1 MTQLNT
7 GESRVSEEKPQAFAR
22 MFYVAAD
29 LLDALKTVMGTAE
42 HGQNMTWAD
51 RCLQGRAAID
61 RADKALSDYHPDGE
75 SNLKRSKTHAVVRT
89 SPKGGPFIGRC
100 IQCGREGLKMGDALE
115 YCDNLA
121 DMSQDDALIA
131 VLDDPEPEPSP

>member
-7 GESRVSEEKPQAFAR
+7 GESRMSEEKPQAFAR

-42 HGQNMTWAD
+42 HGQNMTW
-51 RCLQGRAAID
+51 
-61 RADKALSDYHPDGE
+61 ADKALSDYHPDGE